1 MPACRG
7 PCPASE
13 DHAMSDRPKIEMYTT
28 AICPY
33 CVAAKQFLQSKG
45 LAWEEVRVDRDPAL
59 REEMLRRSNNRRTV
73 PQIFINGHHVG
84 GFDDMIALER
94 AGGLEPLLRGG
105 AE

>member
-1 MPACRG
+1 
-7 PCPASE
+7 
-13 DHAMSDRPKIEMYTT
+13 MSTTPKIEMYTS

-33 CVAAKQFLQSKG
+33 CVAAKQFLQRKG
-45 LAWEEVRVDRDPAL
+45 LTWEEVRVDRDPGL

-94 AGGLEPLLRGG
+94 AGRLEPLLKTLSG
-105 AE
+105 